1 MKVISLVNQKGGC
14 GKTTTAVNLSYALA
28 QNSQRVLL
36 VDLDPQAHAT
46 FSLGVTPSLT
56 ITDLL
61 EHVIDGQPI
70 NPNEFFIAR
79 RDNLSVVPSSIG
91 LSALENTLSGQHN
104 KLEILTKLLLNI
116 DSHFDYC
123 IIDCPP
129 NLGILT
135 LNALVAS
142 SYAIVPVGIC
152 ELSLKGVD
160 NLSNIL
166 SILYEHRKN
175 TPYVLY
181 LMTQL
186 DRRFKYTQNFLEK
199 TQGQFKDKLL
209 STMIRTNIHLREAAA
224 LGKSIFE
231 YRRDSRGA
239 KDYAQLAEEL
249 EAIMKKASLIEI
261 NFKGKSLN
269 EVYVVGE
276 FNDWQKHKDYKLK
289 KVDNETWSITLPL
302 KKGTYRYKFVVDDSW
317 INDPGNSLQ
326 ENDAFGGKNSILFV
340 R

>member
-1 MKVISLVNQKGGC
+1 MYRKTRGEVN
-14 GKTTTAVNLSYALA
+14 NIESILSKIPPCPG
-28 QNSQRVLL
+28 SIFPVS
-36 VDLDPQAHAT
+36 
-46 FSLGVTPSLT
+46 FK
-56 ITDLL
+56 
-61 EHVIDGQPI
+61 
-70 NPNEFFIAR
+70 FI
-79 RDNLSVVPSSIG
+79 
-91 LSALENTLSGQHN
+91 
-104 KLEILTKLLLNI
+104 LLLNI

-152 ELSLKGVD
+152 ELSLKGVE
-160 NLSNIL
+160 NLQNIF

-175 TPYVLY
+175 TPFVLY

-186 DRRFKYTQNFLEK
+186 DRRFKYTQSFLEK
-199 TQGQFKDKLL
+199 AQGQFKDKLL
-209 STMIRTNIHLREAAA
+209 LTMIRTNIHLREATA

-239 KDYAQLAEEL
+239 EDYAQLAGEI
-249 EAIMKKASLIEI
+249 EAIMKKASLIEL
-261 NFKGKSLN
+261 NFKGRSLN

-276 FNDWQKHKDYKLK
+276 FNDWQKHKDYQLK
-289 KVDNETWSITLPL
+289 KVDNETWSITVAL